1 MFVLRDIPCLL
12 IRLLMKPPYIAKTQE
27 DVLQFRKVQEDMRIL
42 YHHLISLL
50 SWGGV
55 QKVSGIGERQPAQVM
70 RANVFDLLSYTKAR
84 STERRKQVFFYR
96 LNYLFQDCL
105 NGWIKDYGSW
115 EKYFSTESKN

>member
-50 SWGGV
+50 SWGGGP
-55 QKVSGIGERQPAQVM
+55 KSKWDRG
-70 RANVFDLLSYTKAR
+70 KAAGP
-84 STERRKQVFFYR
+84 SNESE
-96 LNYLFQDCL
+96 CL
-105 NGWIKDYGSW
+105 
-115 EKYFSTESKN
+115 